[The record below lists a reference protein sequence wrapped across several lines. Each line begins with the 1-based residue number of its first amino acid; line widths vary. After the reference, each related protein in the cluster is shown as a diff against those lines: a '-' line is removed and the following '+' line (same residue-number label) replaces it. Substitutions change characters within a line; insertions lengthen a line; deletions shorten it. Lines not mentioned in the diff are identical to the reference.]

1 MGLKQLTRIV
11 ALSFAVASL
20 ASSIALA
27 HPMLES
33 ASPRVGA
40 RVSLPPSEIS
50 LSFSEEID
58 AGLSE
63 ISLTSE
69 DGSEV
74 DLAEARSDPTL
85 RILVATVLRP
95 LIPGRYRVAWSVVSA
110 DGHSAIGDFVFTVD
124 R

>member
-1 MGLKQLTRIV
+1 MELKQLTRIV

-20 ASSIALA
+20 TPSIAFA
-27 HPMLES
+27 HPMIES

-40 RVSLPPSEIS
+40 RVALPPGEIS

-58 AGLSE
+58 PSLSE

-69 DGSEV
+69 DGSEA
-74 DLAEARSDPTL
+74 DLAEARSGPTL
-85 RILVATVLRP
+85 RILVAKVLRP